1 MEERRGLM
9 NTKSC
14 ANCKKEFMA
23 KTPQHKFCC
32 ATCSMAYYRK
42 VKIKE
47 RDQKWVI
54 INADR

>member
-1 MEERRGLM
+1 MM

-14 ANCKKEFMA
+14 ANCKKEFVA